1 MCRWLAYSGNPIPLE
16 VLLVRPEHNLI
27 DQSFSALSSTDPT
40 NGDGFGVGW
49 YGSRP
54 QPGLFRSLRPAWN
67 DNNLHDLA
75 SHIDSAL
82 FLAHVRASSRATV
95 QHTNCHPFRHH
106 NWLFV
111 HNGKIRDIDAVHR
124 ELLLQ
129 VDPDLF
135 NGIQG
140 TTDSELMFHLAL
152 SHGLE
157 EDVPGALRR
166 MAELI
171 ERTALER
178 DIEDPLI
185 MTLGLS
191 DGVNLWAVRYASEGN
206 APTLYYSRD
215 VDSLESIIPD
225 IVEILGDQARVIVSE
240 PIGRFSEAWIEV
252 PHNSILHVRGGEV
265 EIESFMA

>member
-16 VLLVRPEHNLI
+16 ALLVRPEHNLI
-27 DQSFSALSSTDPT
+27 DQSFNALSSTAPT

-49 YGSRP
+49 YGPRP

-75 SHIDSAL
+75 AHIDSAL

-95 QHTNCHPFRHH
+95 QHTNCHPFRHD

-111 HNGKIRDIDAVHR
+111 HNGEIRDIDAVHR
-124 ELLLQ
+124 DLLLQ
-129 VDPDLF
+129 VDPGLF

-152 SHGLE
+152 SEGLE
-157 EDVPGALRR
+157 DDVPGALRR
-166 MAELI
+166 MADLI
-171 ERTALER
+171 ERTGSER
-178 DIEDPLI
+178 GIENPLV

-191 DGVNLWAVRYASEGN
+191 DGASLWAVRYASDGN
-206 APTLYYSRD
+206 APTLYCSRD
-215 VDSLESIIPD
+215 VEGLKSVIPD
-225 IVEILGDQARVIVSE
+225 IVEIFGDHARMIVSE
-240 PIGRFSEAWIEV
+240 PIGRFSEAWAEV
-252 PHNSILHVRGGEV
+252 PHNSILRIRNGTVK
-265 EIESFMA
+265 IETFMG